1 MLTVLG
7 ASGFIGSHLVN
18 SLRAEGIQHDAPA
31 RGDDLAG
38 RHLGHVVFCIGVT
51 ADFRSRPFDAVE
63 AHVCR
68 LLDVVKNCSFES
80 LTYLSS
86 TRVYRSGDGP
96 AREGDYI
103 FMDPQRIDDLYGL
116 SKATGE
122 ALVAAR
128 GGAVRSARL
137 SNVYGADPETGTF
150 LASVIGQAITEKHVH
165 LQTSLESAKDYVSIE
180 DVVNLLPRIASA
192 GTQPLYNLAS
202 GHNVTNLELMTR
214 LAELTGC
221 SFDVAPGAPTA
232 VFPSISIE
240 RLVTE
245 FAFTPRRLVEDLP
258 ALIEAYANHV
268 RQHPQEGRRAHRGT
282 ERSG

>member
-18 SLRAEGIQHDAPA
+18 SLRAEGIEHDAPA
-31 RGDDLAG
+31 RGDDLTG

-51 ADFRSRPFDAVE
+51 ADFRSRPFDTVE

-96 AREGDYI
+96 AREGDHLV
-103 FMDPQRIDDLYGL
+103 MDPQRIDDLYGL

-128 GGAVRSARL
+128 GRADRTAPPRAATSA
-137 SNVYGADPETGTF
+137 SP
-150 LASVIGQAITEKHVH
+150 
-165 LQTSLESAKDYVSIE
+165 
-180 DVVNLLPRIASA
+180 
-192 GTQPLYNLAS
+192 
-202 GHNVTNLELMTR
+202 
-214 LAELTGC
+214 
-221 SFDVAPGAPTA
+221 VALDRP
-232 VFPSISIE
+232 
-240 RLVTE
+240 
-245 FAFTPRRLVEDLP
+245 
-258 ALIEAYANHV
+258 
-268 RQHPQEGRRAHRGT
+268 
-282 ERSG
+282 